1 MNTGVRILK
10 NSIALWSAML
20 LERLFSIVLTIYIAR
35 DLGVSSLGEYTLV
48 LSLMAIFQILA
59 LFGQDEIIMREVAR
73 DTSKAGLYL
82 VNSSLVAALTA
93 FVFSVVM
100 NVTANLLGYAQDI
113 IIYVYIASFAL
124 IPGTLTLI
132 AESVVKALEKMEY
145 VTAVRFSGSLLYVG
159 ASLIGLRLGY
169 GLVVVFAFISVIQV
183 AMFTFYLFIITRLV
197 ERLSFRIDLHFCK
210 NLLHISSPFLLINVF
225 GMVSKKIDVIA
236 LSKLASS
243 EAVGIYAAASKLVQ
257 AGQMVS
263 AAYTTSIVPSMSQAF
278 VTSKERFKRITE
290 QSAKMY
296 LIIAIPTALGVTIL
310 ADRLIFLLFGPEYVA
325 SVTVLRILIWT
336 LVLLAVN
343 SVLFRTLI
351 ASNNEKI
358 SVRVAAVRMVGSLV
372 LSLLLI
378 PRYGVIGAAIASTG
392 TVLLGLVLNYYF
404 VSQVLFK
411 IDFARIAGRPFLCA
425 LIASGPL
432 IWFHGITSDVLL
444 LFGIALYACL
454 YLVLLIIFRA
464 LSHEELLVLHQLW
477 RRVVAGER
485 PATLE

>member
-1 MNTGVRILK
+1 VNTAFRILK
-10 NSIALWSAML
+10 NSIALWLAML
-20 LERLFSIVLTIYIAR
+20 LERLFSIVLIIFIAR

-48 LSLMAIFQILA
+48 LSLFAIFQILA
-59 LFGQDEIIMREVAR
+59 LLGQDEIIMREVAR
-73 DTSKAGLYL
+73 DTSRASLYL
-82 VNSSLVAALTA
+82 VNSGLVAVFTA

-100 NVTANLLGYAQDI
+100 NVTASLLGYAQDI
-113 IIYVYIASFAL
+113 IIYVYVASVAL

-132 AESVVKALEKMEY
+132 AEAVVKALEKMEY
-145 VTAVRFSGSLLYVG
+145 VTAVRFCGSLLYVG
-159 ASLIGLRLGY
+159 ASLVGLRLGY

-183 AMFTFYLFIITRLV
+183 AMFILYIYTITRLAG
-197 ERLSFRIDLHFCK
+197 RLSFQIDLRFCRS
-210 NLLHISSPFLLINVF
+210 LLHISGPFFLINVF

-236 LSKLASS
+236 LSKLTSS
-243 EAVGIYAAASKLVQ
+243 EAVGIYAAASKLAQ

-278 VTSKERFKRITE
+278 VTSKERFKRIAE

-296 LIIAIPTALGVTIL
+296 LIVAFPTAFGVTIL
-310 ADRLIFLLFGPEYVA
+310 ADKLIFLLFGSEYSSSVA
-325 SVTVLRILIWT
+325 VLRILIWT

-351 ASNNEKI
+351 ASNNETI
-358 SVRVAAVRMVGSLV
+358 SVRVAAVRMVGGLV

-378 PRYGVIGAAIASTG
+378 PRYGVIGAAIASIG

-404 VSQVLFK
+404 VSRVLFK
-411 IDFARIAGRPFLCA
+411 IDFARIAGRPFVCA
-425 LIASGPL
+425 VIASGAL
-432 IWFHGITSDVLL
+432 IWFHRATSVVLL

-454 YLVLLIIFRA
+454 YLILLVVLRA
-464 LSHEELLVLHQLW
+464 LSPEELLLLHQLW

-485 PATLE
+485 PAALE